1 MTAAVVLLYIAALV
15 LMLGVLIFVHELGHF
30 IAAKRSKV
38 RVEVFSLG
46 FGPKIVGLR
55 RGDTN
60 YVLSAVPFG
69 GYVKMA
75 GADPD
80 QETTGSP
87 HEFLSKRKTVR
98 AAIVLAGPAMNFL
111 LAVVLSSL
119 VTYFVGID
127 TITTRIVGEVMDGS
141 PAEDAGLRVGDT
153 IVAVGGD
160 SVQTWDDAIGRI
172 AGNLGRKTEVVFER
186 EGRVETAAL
195 DLTGLSDPYQAGMAA
210 FSEAVIANAKIGGP
224 AHKAGLRGG
233 DRIMS
238 IGNSPVASVNDVRRI
253 VLVAPDTGLAIT
265 WERAGRTYQSQVHTK
280 NVGGKGMIEVDF
292 RTEKR
297 RLGLVASTVGGLG
310 YSLWAAEQFFVVLR
324 SLVTFKVSRDMV
336 GGPVRIGMIAGEA
349 LRWSF
354 VFFLNLLIY
363 FSAQLSIINLLP
375 IPVLDGGHL
384 LLLGLETARRRQL
397 SAKDRMIAQQIGF
410 AVLVGM
416 FLALTYNDISALIFR
431 N

>member
-1 MTAAVVLLYIAALV
+1 MTAAVVLLYVAALA

-30 IAAKRSKV
+30 VAAKRSGV

-46 FGPKIVGLR
+46 FGPRLVGLR
-55 RGDTN
+55 RGDTD

-87 HEFLSKRKTVR
+87 HEFLSKSKAVR

-111 LAVVLSSL
+111 LAVVMSAL
-119 VTYFVGID
+119 VTYVVGID
-127 TITTRIVGEVMDGS
+127 TITTRMVGEVLEGS
-141 PAEDAGLRVGDT
+141 PAAKAGLRVGDT
-153 IVAVGGD
+153 VVAVGGD
-160 SVQTWDDAIGRI
+160 SVGTWDETIGKI
-172 AGNLGRKTEVVFER
+172 ADSLGRRTEITFER
-186 EGRVETAAL
+186 EGLTETATL
-195 DLTGLSDPYQAGMAA
+195 DLAGLGDPYQAGMAA

-224 AHKAGLRGG
+224 AHRAGLRGG
-233 DRIMS
+233 DRITSMGDS
-238 IGNSPVASVNDVRRI
+238 LVTSVKDVRKM
-253 VLVAPDTGLAIT
+253 VLAFPDTTLAIT
-265 WERAGRTYQSQVHTK
+265 WERKGEVYASQVRTK
-280 NVGGKGMIEVDF
+280 NVDGRGMIEVDF
-292 RTEKR
+292 RMEKR
-297 RLGLVASTVGGLG
+297 RVGLLASVVGGFR
-310 YSLWAAEQFFVVLR
+310 YSAWAANQFFVVMR

-336 GGPVRIGMIAGEA
+336 GGPVKIGMIAGEA

-384 LLLGLETARRRQL
+384 MLLGVEAARRRPI
-397 SAKDRMIAQQIGF
+397 SVRDRMIAQQIGF

-416 FLALTYNDISALIFR
+416 FLALTYNDISGLIFR

>member
-1 MTAAVVLLYIAALV
+1 MTTVVLLYIVALV
-15 LMLGVLIFVHELGHF
+15 VMLGVLIFVHELGHF
-30 IAAKRSKV
+30 IAAKRSRV

-46 FGPKIVGLR
+46 FGPRLLGLK
-55 RGDTN
+55 RGDTD

-87 HEFLSKRKTVR
+87 HEFLSKPKAVR
-98 AAIVLAGPAMNFL
+98 AAIVLAGPAMNFV
-111 LAVVLSSL
+111 LAVVLSTL
-119 VTYFVGID
+119 VTYTVGID
-127 TITTRIVGEVMDGS
+127 TIVTRTVGEVAGDS
-141 PAEDAGLRVGDT
+141 PAARAGLRVGDT
-153 IVAVGGD
+153 IVSVGGD
-160 SVQTWDDAIGRI
+160 SVGTWEDAIGKI
-172 AGNLGRKTEVVFER
+172 AGGLGSRTEITFEH
-186 EGRVETAAL
+186 EGRTETATL
-195 DLTGLSDPYQAGMAA
+195 DLSGLSDPYQAGMAA

-233 DRIMS
+233 DRITS
-238 IGNSPVASVNDVRRI
+238 IGDSAVTSVNDVRRM
-253 VLVAPDTGLAIT
+253 VLAFPDTTLAIT
-265 WERAGRTYQSQVHTK
+265 WERGGEAFASQVRTK
-280 NVGGKGMIEVDF
+280 NVDGRGMIEVDF
-292 RTEKR
+292 RMDKR
-297 RLGLVASTVGGLG
+297 RVGLIESVVGGFG
-310 YSLWAAEQFFVVLR
+310 YSVWAAKQFFVVLR
-324 SLVTFKVSRDMV
+324 SLATFKVSRDMV

-384 LLLGLETARRRQL
+384 LLLGVESARRRPI
-397 SAKDRMIAQQIGF
+397 SVRDRMIAQQIGF

-416 FLALTYNDISALIFR
+416 FLALTYNDISSLIFR